1 LQNPQDIYGTA
12 SLKGEHMKIGA
23 VLMFAM
29 LGAQAGLAWA
39 NDHDAAAL
47 AHYPSAEQVQSDI
60 LATAGDAE
68 PYEIAGRQAGRLM
81 MLHGALAHTASG
93 SGNVSQASRPA
104 RELLD
109 AYSQAYRSLDEKM
122 QANPDWRKKCGYLD
136 NLFDTCRRQR
146 FASEKNYFKASPQ
159 AAQET
164 ARLYFP
170 PEYQDRFVDLTG
182 VGGSRQRFADYQSER
197 REAGRAERGREFR
210 KKLPLILG
218 GLSLIPLGIG
228 IALIALARRMGTSLA
243 RYEFH
248 NTSAGGV
255 VEFASF
261 EASQAHE
268 RKRLLQRVLGNAGYL
283 ILAIGVLGFGLAV
296 GVQFANSQ

>member
-1 LQNPQDIYGTA
+1 
-12 SLKGEHMKIGA
+12 MKMIA
-23 VLMFAM
+23 TLAIAL
-29 LGAQAGLAWA
+29 LGACVGSVWA
-39 NDHDAAAL
+39 ADGDSTAL
-47 AHYPSAEQVQSDI
+47 KRYPSPEQVQSDI
-60 LATAGDAE
+60 LADAGDAE
-68 PYEIAGRQAGRLM
+68 PEEVAGRQAGRLM
-81 MLHGALAHTASG
+81 MLHSALAHTWSS
-93 SGNVSQASRPA
+93 SGNVSQAPPSA

-109 AYSQAYRSLDEKM
+109 AYSQAYRAINKRME
-122 QANPDWRKKCGYLD
+122 AEPGWRDKCGYFG

-146 FASEKNYFKASPQ
+146 FVREMGYFKASPQ
-159 AAQET
+159 AAQEV
-164 ARLYFP
+164 AQRYFP

-197 REAGRAERGREFR
+197 HEAGRAERGREFR

-228 IALIALARRMGTSLA
+228 VGLLALARQTGNSLN

-261 EASQAHE
+261 EASKAHE
-268 RKRLLQRVLGNAGYL
+268 RKRVMQRLIANVGYL
-283 ILAIGVLGFGLAV
+283 VLMIGVLGFGLAV
-296 GVQFANSQ
+296 GVLISNSQ

>member
-1 LQNPQDIYGTA
+1 
-12 SLKGEHMKIGA
+12 MKIGA
-23 VLMFAM
+23 MLMFAL
-29 LGAQAGLAWA
+29 LGTQAGLAWA
-39 NDHDAAAL
+39 NDEDAAAL
-47 AHYPSAEQVQSDI
+47 AHYPSAEQVQSDL

-68 PYEIAGRQAGRLM
+68 PDEIAGRQAGRLM
-81 MLHGALAHTASG
+81 MLHSALAHTSSS

-122 QANPDWRKKCGYLD
+122 QADPDWRKKCGYLD

-146 FASEKNYFKASPQ
+146 FAREKNYFKASPQ

-164 ARLYFP
+164 AQLYFP
-170 PEYQDRFVDLTG
+170 PGYQDRFVDLTG

-228 IALIALARRMGTSLA
+228 IALFVLARRLGTSLA

-268 RKRLLQRVLGNAGYL
+268 RKRLLQRLLGNAGYL

-296 GVQFANSQ
+296 GVLIANSQ